1 MEAILAA
8 LAGGVVAPVIKKIL
22 GDKIGG
28 EGGELAGRVV
38 DMIAEKAGVPVDKLD
53 TAKDLPAAI
62 EAVEPEA
69 LELLVESQ
77 RLMNETLQAEMDK
90 GGPTWTWAWRPF
102 GMWLFLGLVPYYA
115 VAVPLLNV
123 LMSAPLALMLDVTMF
138 GTLFMFYAGFYMGG
152 HTAKRGVDAFASIW
166 RDKK

>member
-8 LAGGVVAPVIKKIL
+8 LASGVVAPVIKKIL
-22 GDKIGG
+22 GDKLGDT
-28 EGGELAGRVV
+28 GGELAGRVV
-38 DMIAEKAGVPVDKLD
+38 DMIAEKAGVPADKLD
-53 TAKDLPAAI
+53 TAKNLPAAI

-69 LELLVESQ
+69 VELLAQHVESQ
-77 RLMNETLQAEMDK
+77 RLMNETLQAELDK

-115 VAVPLLNV
+115 VVAPLLNV
-123 LMSAPLALMLDVTMF
+123 MMSAPLTLLLDVAMF

-152 HTAKRGVDAFASIW
+152 HTAKAAVESW
-166 RDKK
+166 RRK